1 MTKQQKHLFL
11 LGATGFVGKEVVK
24 HAIENGLS
32 VTILARSAERAA
44 TLAEAGAHV
53 VLGDAERPETWIHE
67 SAGCDVMIDL
77 LQPEIPNR
85 VGLAAIRR
93 IAVTRRGLTERL
105 LAALRSIP
113 EDRRPLFVAV
123 SGLDDFAPD
132 AGGNIDD
139 YSPLQTEF
147 SGFAHI
153 GVPVRRAVEASG
165 VASAYAYLGTVY
177 GPGKTFA
184 TKIFPQLAE
193 GRLRLPGKGSNRM
206 AVVHVDDAARALVH
220 IAMLERAP
228 TLGRSFVIA
237 EGDAPTLAEFMGH
250 AAELLHGPKPKAA
263 PAILAR
269 LFVGQAVF
277 ETMTRDIAAHPK
289 ALTETGFEFRYPT
302 YRDGLPPSI
311 HALGYVKSGTPD
323 KRATFAVLAAVT
335 IAAFLVE
342 NLLSFPLSVP
352 YMKTLAAGAP
362 LLDMRPAYTPG
373 AVYQL
378 FDVLGQTGRSAYL
391 QLLWTVDLILPAL
404 FGSFLA
410 AAIARGALR
419 PLRSL
424 PLLAA
429 ACDYA
434 ENIAITALLLQH
446 PEHNAIVAYIAA
458 GLTTIKLALYAS
470 SALAAVAG
478 VLMKFLNVQLPQRC
492 RANAVR

>member
-1 MTKQQKHLFL
+1 MSKQKHLFL

-24 HAIENGLS
+24 QAIENGLL

-44 TLAEAGAHV
+44 ALADAGARV
-53 VLGDAERPETWIHE
+53 VIGDAERPESWIHE

-85 VGLAAIRR
+85 VGLGAIRR
-93 IAVTRRGLTERL
+93 IAATRRSLTERL
-105 LAALRSIP
+105 LTALGTIA
-113 EDRRPLFVAV
+113 EEQRPLFVSV
-123 SGLDDFAPD
+123 SGLDDLTPD
-132 AGGNIDD
+132 AGGNVDD
-139 YSPLQTEF
+139 NSPLQTEF

-165 VASAYAYLGTVY
+165 VARAFAYLATVY

-184 TKIFPQLAE
+184 TKVFPQLAE

-206 AVVHVDDAARALVH
+206 GVVHVDDAARALVH
-220 IAMLERAP
+220 IAMLERTR

-250 AAELLHGPKPKAA
+250 AAELLHGPKPKTA

-269 LFVGQAVF
+269 LFAGQAVF

-289 ALTETGFEFRYPT
+289 ALIETGFEFRYPT
-302 YRDGLPPSI
+302 YRDGLLPSI
-311 HALGYVKSGTPD
+311 KALGYPKPATPD
-323 KRATFAVLAAVT
+323 KRPTFAVLAAVT
-335 IAAFLVE
+335 LAAFLAE
-342 NLLSFPLSVP
+342 DLLMFPLSVP
-352 YMKTLAAGAP
+352 YMKALAAGAR

-378 FDVLGQTGRSAYL
+378 FDVLGNSGRNAYL
-391 QLLWTVDLILPAL
+391 QLLWSVDLLLPAL

-410 AAIARGALR
+410 GAIARGAIR
-419 PLRSL
+419 RLRSL

-434 ENIAITALLLQH
+434 ENIAITTLLLLY
-446 PEHNAIVAYIAA
+446 PEHHSVIAYVAA
-458 GLTTIKLALYAS
+458 GLTTVKLALYAS
-470 SALAAVAG
+470 SALAAVGGA
-478 VLMKFLNVQLPQRC
+478 LMKFLDIKLPLRR
-492 RANAVR
+492 RADAMR